1 MTFILFIAV
10 IVLIF
15 VLISNKK
22 KFKKTIT
29 DLQNIINSLN
39 SKIKNLE
46 QERENL
52 NQKIEF
58 LEDNNNSLKKYQGI
72 VDTEQ
77 KAKDILFKANLEA
90 TELLENA
97 KKELENAILESKAV
111 KSKANIDATNFKQNA
126 INLLNNATTEA
137 KSIIE
142 KAEIKAIEI
151 AGDAY
156 KSMQNS
162 KELEKTAKAMKNII
176 EGYGNKYLV
185 PTFSLLDDLAEE
197 FGHTDAGQKLKFS
210 REKTNLMINNGTSAK
225 CDYVEANRKEIAI
238 NFILDAFNGKVDSVL
253 SKVKKDNYGTLEQKI
268 KDAYQVV
275 NNNGKAFRNAIIT
288 EEYLNSRIDELKWA
302 VITQELKWQEQEEQ
316 RRIKE
321 QIREEEKAI
330 REFEKAIREAQKEEE
345 TLKKLIDKAQKEVSQ
360 ANDEQKFK
368 FEEKLR
374 ELEEKLKI
382 AEDKNQRAISM
393 AQQTKSGNVYVIS
406 NIGSFGENV
415 FKIGMTRRLEPLD
428 RIKELGDASVPFEFD
443 VHSMIFSNN
452 APKLERELHKKFMRL
467 QMNKV
472 NPRKEFFKVTL
483 SDIKDEVEKMEINA
497 KWTMTAEA
505 LHYRESLAIEE
516 EISKDKQKE
525 LEWEKFQL
533 KAEEIIAE
541 TEEEIREE
549 IEA

>member
-22 KFKKTIT
+22 KLKKTIT

-39 SKIKNLE
+39 SKIKNIE
-46 QERENL
+46 QERDNL

-77 KAKDILFKANLEA
+77 KVKDLLFKANLEA

-210 REKTNLMINNGTSAK
+210 REKTNFMINNGTSAK

-330 REFEKAIREAQKEEE
+330 REFEKAIRETQKEEE

-452 APKLERELHKKFMRL
+452 APKLERELHKKFIRL

-533 KAEEIIAE
+533 KAEEIREE
-541 TEEEIREE
+541 TEEEIKEE
-549 IEA
+549 IEG

>member
-10 IVLIF
+10 IILIF
-15 VLISNKK
+15 ALISNKK
-22 KFKKTIT
+22 KLKKTIN

-97 KKELENAILESKAV
+97 KTELENAILESKAV

-142 KAEIKAIEI
+142 KAEIKATEI

-156 KSMQNS
+156 KAMQNS

-321 QIREEEKAI
+321 QIREEEKAR

-360 ANDEQKFK
+360 ANNEQKFK

-443 VHSMIFSNN
+443 VHSMIFSND

-497 KWTMTAEA
+497 KWTMTADA
-505 LHYRESLAIEE
+505 LQYRESLAIEE

-525 LEWEKFQL
+525 LEWQKFQL

-549 IEA
+549 IEG

>member
-10 IVLIF
+10 IILIF

-22 KFKKTIT
+22 KFKKTIS

-90 TELLENA
+90 TEVLENA
-97 KKELENAILESKAV
+97 KTELENAILESKAV

-142 KAEIKAIEI
+142 KAEIKATEI

-156 KSMQNS
+156 KAMQNS

-210 REKTNLMINNGTSAK
+210 REKTNLMITNGTSAK

-275 NNNGKAFRNAIIT
+275 NNNGKAFRNAVIT

-321 QIREEEKAI
+321 QIREEEKAR

-345 TLKKLIDKAQKEVSQ
+345 TLKKLIDKAQREVSQ

-443 VHSMIFSNN
+443 VHSMIFSSD

-525 LEWEKFQL
+525 LEWQKFQL

-549 IEA
+549 IEG